1 MKISTIP
8 HLYRNVKRWTE
19 IISVLSKYGLADWIS
34 RLNIDLIK
42 TQLKDREGEALALQ
56 TPEKRIRLA
65 LTDLGP
71 TFIKLGQLLSTRPD
85 LVGVPLADELQQ
97 LRDDV
102 PADPPVTVRKLIES
116 ELGQTVDELF
126 VEFEDTPI
134 ASASIGQVHRARLQT
149 GESVA
154 VKIQHARIEKVVRE
168 DLEVLAGLAILA
180 ERIPEFA
187 HYRPRETVAEMART
201 LRRELDFGREE
212 RNLQQFAMYF
222 EGDSTVRIPQPYTEL
237 CTARVLT
244 MQWVDGVP
252 LKNKAQLLATGFDL
266 EEIARRGA
274 NLYLRMIF
282 VHGYLSCRSSS
293 WQPCPPAGK
302 YHRSVGLRH
311 GGADRRT
318 LARRYRGH
326 AAGDRPK

>member
-42 TQLKDREGEALALQ
+42 TQLKDREGESLALQ

-187 HYRPRETVAEMART
+187 HYRPRKQWPKWHAPCDANSISVVKSATCS
-201 LRRELDFGREE
+201 
-212 RNLQQFAMYF
+212 NLPCSSRGMRPSA
-222 EGDSTVRIPQPYTEL
+222 SRSPSPSCVR
-237 CTARVLT
+237 CA
-244 MQWVDGVP
+244 
-252 LKNKAQLLATGFDL
+252 
-266 EEIARRGA
+266 
-274 NLYLRMIF
+274 
-282 VHGYLSCRSSS
+282 S
-293 WQPCPPAGK
+293 
-302 YHRSVGLRH
+302 
-311 GGADRRT
+311 
-318 LARRYRGH
+318 
-326 AAGDRPK
+326 